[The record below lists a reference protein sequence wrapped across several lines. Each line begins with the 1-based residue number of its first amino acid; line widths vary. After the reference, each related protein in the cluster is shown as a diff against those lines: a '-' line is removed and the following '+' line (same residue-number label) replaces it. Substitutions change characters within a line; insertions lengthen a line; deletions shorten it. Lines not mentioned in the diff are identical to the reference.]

1 MAFRASI
8 GDNEMNDFLETKDG
22 KLLAWVIW
30 LAIMIVGNMILMNI
44 SIAIVNSNYEYC
56 RENEE
61 AMKIKAKIDIIVEI
75 ESIMTDPQL

>member
-56 RENEE
+56 SENEE

-75 ESIMTDPQL
+75 ESIMTDQL